1 MKALK
6 ALKALIKPFEAPQRS
21 TKIKIFISI
30 QLSEMNG
37 SLRVKKKTLVSFVVG
52 SKDFIFKNT
61 FLLFSSNT
69 FEKVQK
75 KSDQVWKYE
84 RYDLV
89 IEYHNRPG
97 LVPPFMI
104 LAHVWS
110 MVTYIYRRF
119 YKKKTEQIRNELRK
133 SHNLI
138 DYFSIVDHKYYQVIK
153 ISKYTLVV

>member
-1 MKALK
+1 
-6 ALKALIKPFEAPQRS
+6 
-21 TKIKIFISI
+21 
-30 QLSEMNG
+30 MNG
-37 SLRVKKKTLVSFVVG
+37 SLRVKKKTLVSFAVG

-69 FEKVQK
+69 FEEVQK

-110 MVTYIYRRF
+110 MVTYI
-119 YKKKTEQIRNELRK
+119 
-133 SHNLI
+133 
-138 DYFSIVDHKYYQVIK
+138 
-153 ISKYTLVV
+153 